1 MRSPSPSARGR
12 SRSDRW
18 LESGPS
24 SAGSAG
30 PRPSSYLQALCGAP
44 PSPAEASQPSSSPA
58 ARPPLRSEICRVP
71 MDDARDDWLLAR
83 GRKHHRPSRPRHPRR
98 DPGDAPRQPPS
109 WLWVG
114 ECPRPAPA
122 LCAPRLLLLVPR
134 RFPRRRCPTSL
145 GPEGSPLRP
154 SSSLAVAHAGPCLRL
169 PGRVP
174 PPFRRPAPPLRR
186 LLRSRVTL
194 RVALPRL
201 ASVAGRRLGITRELV
216 YNALRTRYG
225 LAAHEFSV
233 HIHADDNFL
242 IQFSSA
248 ASHARVAA
256 GGLRIGGFRLLFTP
270 WSRSR
275 DAALVKARF
284 LISIEITGIP
294 DHAWHRSSA
303 EFLLSPF
310 RWVENLAPETRD
322 ASDMSV
328 FHLTAWTTNPV
339 GIPRSSELLMPESDA
354 VDDEAD
360 QARAERLALGLTRF
374 PVQIHVVSSI
384 DYHHTARPLRAP
396 TMVMPLAPPCA

>member
-1 MRSPSPSARGR
+1 MTGSSPVG
-12 SRSDRW
+12 
-18 LESGPS
+18 GNTT
-24 SAGSAG
+24 
-30 PRPSSYLQALCGAP
+30 AP
-44 PSPAEASQPSSSPA
+44 PGRGILVATLEMPLASRRLGSGWASAPGASAPATRARTA
-58 ARPPLRSEICRVP
+58 ARTCVVVAVVS
-71 MDDARDDWLLAR
+71 
-83 GRKHHRPSRPRHPRR
+83 SRT
-98 DPGDAPRQPPS
+98 
-109 WLWVG
+109 
-114 ECPRPAPA
+114 RPAPA
-122 LCAPRLLLLVPR
+122 LCTPRLLLLVPR
-134 RFPRRRCPTSL
+134 RFPPLRCADAALPLARARRA
-145 GPEGSPLRP
+145 PLRP
-154 SSSLAVAHAGPCLRL
+154 CASLLPWLVRPSRSCGSVPASSRPRTASVSPASSTSAAATPLSGHPA
-169 PGRVP
+169 
-174 PPFRRPAPPLRR
+174 RRPTSA
-186 LLRSRVTL
+186 
-194 RVALPRL
+194 
-201 ASVAGRRLGITRELV
+201 RLGITRELV

-328 FHLTAWTTNPV
+328 FRLTAWTTNPV